1 MINTGENKKTMELQ
15 TIVILLLI
23 GLAAGMLGGMV
34 GVGGGIIIVPALVF
48 FLGFSQKMA
57 QGTSLGM
64 LLLPVGILGALQ
76 YYKQGYIDFKAIALI
91 GAAFMAG
98 SYLGSKLALSLPQDT
113 VKKLFAVLLLIVGL
127 KMLLFD
133 KPTPDHS
140 EPELNSGKLKH
151 PMN

>member
-1 MINTGENKKTMELQ
+1 MELQ

-48 FLGFSQKMA
+48 FLGFSQKLA

-64 LLLPVGILGALQ
+64 LLLPVGILGAIQ

-91 GAAFMAG
+91 GVAFMAG
-98 SYLGSKLALSLPQDT
+98 SYLGSKLALSLPQET
-113 VKKLFAVLLLIVGL
+113 VKKIFAVLLLLVGL

-133 KPTPDHS
+133 KPDSKNS
-140 EPELNSGKLKH
+140 EPVSNSGSIPKQA
-151 PMN
+151 N

>member
-1 MINTGENKKTMELQ
+1 MELQ

-133 KPTPDHS
+133 KPAPDHK

-151 PMN
+151 PTN